1 MPKRKSTDLVQI
13 KKSPV
18 PPWHQST
25 EQTTSCPLFY
35 VTAVIKDKKQP
46 GGMESA
52 RGNQVH
58 KTGAAIAAWCAHK
71 GVSMDLEA
79 FDRFAEG
86 AGPAA
91 AKILIGMR
99 ESYNVDF
106 AHLLATE
113 VPMSLDENF
122 QPTDVVGAIE
132 GISGDSGLPTCY
144 SGILD
149 ALYMY
154 REEAKAQVDDLKTH
168 PRPYDPSDPDK
179 AIQGRMYALFVF
191 QHFSWVQEVKFRLIF
206 VRYKNL
212 VREVVYKRQD
222 IPSLIETV
230 KAARARQVMIH
241 ADYDAGKEIEAI
253 PGAQC
258 VYCPLLSNRECP
270 ISEYNPQ
277 MQYPPVDRL
286 KFMLW
291 YSAFSKVNNKTLRE
305 YVNGTGKNVILKD
318 YNGKSYVFGP
328 VENESNVYPLF
339 QATENGIATDP
350 QGNPSMPIV
359 SLLMDYAHSTPDDT
373 AWMGKLVISSTKL
386 NSYLGTKK
394 RAFLDQ
400 ACQDTADKVTKA
412 TLKVSK
418 PLDSVPDDELEEESE
433 EGEWGEDTEF

>member
-13 KKSPV
+13 KKSPI

-25 EQTTSCPLFY
+25 EQLTACPLFY
-35 VTAVIKDKKQP
+35 ITVEKKGKKQP

-58 KTGAAIAAWCAHK
+58 KTGAAYAAWCAHK
-71 GVSMDLEA
+71 GVAMDLDA
-79 FDRFAEG
+79 FDRFAQG

-91 AKILIGMR
+91 AKILVGMR
-99 ESYNVDF
+99 ESYQVDWKS
-106 AHLLATE
+106 LLATE
-113 VPMSLDENF
+113 VPMSLDEYF
-122 QPTDVVGAIE
+122 QPTDIVGSIE
-132 GISGDSGLPTCY
+132 GIASDSGLPPCY
-144 SGILD
+144 SGTLD
-149 ALYMY
+149 ALYIF
-154 REEAKAQVDDLKTH
+154 REEARAQIDDLKTH
-168 PRPYDPSDPDK
+168 PRPFQPEETLQAK
-179 AIQGRMYALFVF
+179 MYALLVF
-191 QHFSWVQEVKFRLIF
+191 QHFPWVMEVKFRLIF
-206 VRYKNL
+206 VRFKNL
-212 VREVVYKRQD
+212 AREVVYAREEV
-222 IPSLIETV
+222 PLLIEAV

-258 VYCPLLSNRECP
+258 IYCPLLSNRGCP

-277 MQYPPVDRL
+277 MQFEPVDRL

-305 YVNGTGKNVILKD
+305 YVNGTGKNVVLRD
-318 YNGKSYVFGP
+318 YNGKAYIFGP
-328 VENESNVYPLF
+328 VESESNVYPLF
-339 QATENGIATDP
+339 QATEKGIAVDP

-373 AWMGKLVISSTKL
+373 AWMGKLVISSTTL

-418 PLDSVPDDELEEESE
+418 PLDSVPDEEPDEESE
-433 EGEWGEDTEF
+433 DGEWGEDTEF